1 MYVPPAFAQ
10 NDLPTLHSF
19 IERHS
24 FGLLVSSIEK
34 TPFGSHLPILLRRNE
49 GPHGTLVGH
58 MARANPHW
66 QEIVGQ
72 TALVVFTGPHTYISP
87 TWYEAPN
94 VVPTWNFTAVHVTGT
109 VEIFEGHEELRSI
122 LQETVQVYEQ
132 SMPNPW
138 SFDDSGTFAE
148 RMMAQIVG
156 FRIPIERIEGKF
168 KLSQNQPVE
177 RRAKVVRALEQQ
189 TGENAQ
195 QVARLMR
202 ESLGEELR

>member
-10 NDLPTLHSF
+10 SDLPTLHSF

-24 FGLLVSSIEK
+24 FGLLVSPLGRS
-34 TPFGSHLPILLRRNE
+34 PFGSHLPFLLRRDA

-66 QEIVGQ
+66 QGLAGQ
-72 TALVVFTGPHTYISP
+72 TALVVFAGPHSYVSP
-87 TWYEAPN
+87 SWYEASN

-109 VEIFEGHEELRSI
+109 AEIVQGGEELRGI
-122 LQETVQVYEQ
+122 LQETVGVYERN
-132 SMPNPW
+132 MPNPW

-177 RRAKVVRALEQQ
+177 RRTKVVRALEERDD
-189 TGENAQ
+189 ENARG
-195 QVARLMR
+195 VARLMR
-202 ESLGEELR
+202 ESLGEEPC